1 MLIPDSRRV
10 SRAADFG
17 GLRCSVLP
25 YERQLAAARRS
36 FGQTRKDRMD
46 GRTSGVGRAGIEP
59 ATLGLKA
66 RLLAASAIRI
76 VEGSIYAK
84 PRNSRSRRMTHD
96 LLDPVRPSRKD
107 GAVAGTRAL
116 WVYVAVVP
124 GCRSGS
130 GHPRQRDN
138 RCSLRTRD
146 RRGGGSRCRLDAAS
160 PANEIA
166 SRLTRASS
174 REREAAAMLRGRVR
188 R

>member
-1 MLIPDSRRV
+1 MGCVAP
-10 SRAADFG
+10 
-17 GLRCSVLP
+17 CCP
-25 YERQLAAARRS
+25 
-36 FGQTRKDRMD
+36 
-46 GRTSGVGRAGIEP
+46 TSGSSQLLEEASVRHVKIAWMVALQEWAGQGSNRD
-59 ATLGLKA
+59 LGIK
-66 RLLAASAIRI
+66 RQAAGGPAIRI